1 LTLHLQSQV
10 SNPGNLTLHLQSQVS
25 NPEISENDFSRILS
39 LNKHTSAFRIIIL
52 ILSMVTKRCRKL
64 QSKYVSLTR
73 SVCWDQ
79 SINAM
84 QLFFNWNAE
93 HAANRLSIEMGE
105 TKQAHH
111 WAAIIRLHYKRLK
124 AVKLSRDG
132 LKDVNL
138 SRGAMKL
145 QSYKGVHMVLWRF
158 CSQVFSIIQR

>member
-1 LTLHLQSQV
+1 MRRNDVRETPQYNLTLQLQSQVPRVRNLTLQMQSQVARVCNLTLQLQSQVHFFANLTLHLQSQV

-84 QLFFNWNAE
+84 QLFFN
-93 HAANRLSIEMGE
+93 
-105 TKQAHH
+105 
-111 WAAIIRLHYKRLK
+111 
-124 AVKLSRDG
+124 
-132 LKDVNL
+132 
-138 SRGAMKL
+138 
-145 QSYKGVHMVLWRF
+145 
-158 CSQVFSIIQR
+158 